1 MPNHLYVD
9 VPDGELNVGT
19 NLALNRDQHHYLT
32 RVLRLRSGDTCDC
45 FDGQGLKFKA
55 VLDSSSRDAKL
66 TVTIVEPREAPASHR
81 NHLAM
86 ALLKGSAMDRAIQL
100 ACESGAHDI
109 SLFSAQRSNAK
120 LDAKRF
126 ENKREHWQKIIIGAC
141 EQSGR
146 AYLPTFDPDVS
157 LEALLASDTNT
168 YVLHMDGGPFN
179 FQIGADRLMLVGPE
193 GGWSEAE
200 LSLMES
206 ARVQR
211 VSVGPTTLRAEST
224 PGAALAI
231 LNYLDGTGG

>member
-1 MPNHLYVD
+1 MPSHLYVAASSLD
-9 VPDGELNVGT
+9 LAIGT
-19 NLALNRDQHHYLT
+19 VVELNRDQHHYLT
-32 RVLRLRSGDTCDC
+32 RVLRLRSGDACDC
-45 FDGQGLKFKA
+45 FDGEGLQFHA
-55 VLDSSSRDAKL
+55 TLDSSNRAAAL
-66 TVTIVEPREAPASHR
+66 TVISIEPREAPSAHR

-109 SLFSAQRSNAK
+109 SLFAAQRSNAK
-120 LDAKRF
+120 LDRKRLV
-126 ENKREHWQKIIIGAC
+126 NKQTHWQKIIIGAC

-146 AYLPTFDPDVS
+146 TYLPNFEPDAS
-157 LEALLASDTNT
+157 LEVLIASEANT

-179 FQIGADRLMLVGPE
+179 FQIGADRVLLIGPE
-193 GGWSEAE
+193 GGWSQAE

-224 PGAALAI
+224 PGAAMAI
-231 LNYLDGTGG
+231 LNYLDRTES